1 MRMKTILL
9 GAAAASLVSAPI
21 VAQAASRAAAPA
33 EGENPLG
40 YPESATQLIV
50 LALVAAAIIVGVSLT
65 DGDDEP
71 SSP

>member
-1 MRMKTILL
+1 MRLKTILL
-9 GAAAASLVSAPI
+9 GAAAASLASAPI

-33 EGENPLG
+33 EGESALG

-50 LALVAAAIIVGVSLT
+50 LAVVAAAIIAGIALT
-65 DGDDEP
+65 DDDEP